1 MYFQSPYRYHIQAVS
16 CIAWSRDGHMTSR
29 IIWCPGAVTIMISRR
44 GWYPDISLRT
54 ISRWSR
60 KKFCLLTLLFSQ
72 NNMVL
77 FRGSWIFLSWN
88 ALRACLVYYVYIKH
102 TIFYFALNN
111 QIYGMTHLGMVKFS
125 QFSTKFKSSLIQVLT
140 IARLSTMK
148 LKLSK
153 LGKVKQDSF

>member
-1 MYFQSPYRYHIQAVS
+1 
-16 CIAWSRDGHMTSR
+16 MTSR
-29 IIWCPGAVTIMISRR
+29 IIWCPGAVTIMISSEADIPISVWER
-44 GWYPDISLRT
+44 YPADLERNSAFWRCYFH
-54 ISRWSR
+54 
-60 KKFCLLTLLFSQ
+60 KTLWCFSED
-72 NNMVL
+72 L
-77 FRGSWIFLSWN
+77 EFFLSWN

-111 QIYGMTHLGMVKFS
+111 KIYGMTHLGMVKFS

-140 IARLSTMK
+140 IARLSTLR